1 MMILGK
7 EARLKAAEGQARE
20 HDQQEPRRREAQAEE
35 SRVEANDAKPSSS
48 TWATC
53 PQ

>member
-1 MMILGK
+1 MILGE
-7 EARLKAAEGQARE
+7 EARLKAAEAQARE
-20 HDQQEPRRREAQAEE
+20 HDQQDRRLEAQAEE